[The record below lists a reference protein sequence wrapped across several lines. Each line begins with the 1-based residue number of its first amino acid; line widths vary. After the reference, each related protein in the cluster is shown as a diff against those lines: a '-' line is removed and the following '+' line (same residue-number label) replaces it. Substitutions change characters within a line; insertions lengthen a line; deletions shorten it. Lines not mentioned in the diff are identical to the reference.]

1 MIEVV
6 ADNAQD
12 GSPTEAWRR
21 PVAER
26 LRLIASQ
33 IESGNVSSV
42 VCVSKCGDLWV
53 QDIRYDDQY
62 EAVGALEQTKLTLLM
77 GRTS

>member
-1 MIEVV
+1 MIEGVSDCRQNTPS
-6 ADNAQD
+6 A
-12 GSPTEAWRR
+12 EAWRR

-53 QDIRYDDQY
+53 QDIKYDDQY

-77 GRTS
+77 GRA

>member
-1 MIEVV
+1 MIEFVTN
-6 ADNAQD
+6 NAQ
-12 GSPTEAWRR
+12 SEPPAEAWRR

-33 IESGNVSSV
+33 IESGNVASV

-53 QDIRYDDQY
+53 QDIRCDDQY

-77 GRTS
+77 GRVG

>member
-1 MIEVV
+1 MIEI
-6 ADNAQD
+6 ARTE
-12 GSPTEAWRR
+12 GWSPERDDWRH

-42 VCVSKCGDLWV
+42 VCVSKCGDLWM

-77 GRTS
+77 GRS

>member
-6 ADNAQD
+6 ADNSATEP
-12 GSPTEAWRR
+12 PTEAWRR

-33 IESGNVSSV
+33 IESGNVSAV

-62 EAVGALEQTKLTLLM
+62 EAVGALEQTKLTLLT
-77 GRTS
+77 GRVG

>member
-1 MIEVV
+1 MIDIARTESW
-6 ADNAQD
+6 
-12 GSPTEAWRR
+12 SPERDDWRR

-42 VCVSKCGDLWV
+42 VCVSKCGDLWA

-77 GRTS
+77 GRAA

>member
-1 MIEVV
+1 MIEAV
-6 ADNAQD
+6 ADN
-12 GSPTEAWRR
+12 SPNEPPTEAWRR

-77 GRTS
+77 GRAS

>member
-1 MIEVV
+1 MVEIARTESW
-6 ADNAQD
+6 
-12 GSPTEAWRR
+12 SPGRDDWRR

-53 QDIRYDDQY
+53 QDIRYGDQY

-77 GRTS
+77 GRVE

>member
-1 MIEVV
+1 MIEV
-6 ADNAQD
+6 AR
-12 GSPTEAWRR
+12 TESWSSERDDWRR

-33 IESGNVSSV
+33 IESGNVSAV

-53 QDIRYDDQY
+53 QDIRYGDQH

-77 GRTS
+77 GRMG

>member
-1 MIEVV
+1 MVEIARTERW
-6 ADNAQD
+6 
-12 GSPTEAWRR
+12 SPERDDWRR

-62 EAVGALEQTKLTLLM
+62 EAVDALEQTKLTLLV
-77 GRTS
+77 GRVG

>member
-1 MIEVV
+1 MIEI
-6 ADNAQD
+6 ARTESW
-12 GSPTEAWRR
+12 SPERDDWRR

-33 IESGNVSSV
+33 IESGNVSAV
-42 VCVSKCGDLWV
+42 VCVSKCGELWV
-53 QDIRYDDQY
+53 QDIKYDDQY

-77 GRTS
+77 GRAS